1 MPLLHLGND
10 KQEAHGEMVDDTASE
25 GVQGHTEEVPDATGV
40 LQTEASVTAQPEDM
54 DKTSPVVSDNLS
66 ADTAVSALRPGKYLR
81 EWRIKH
87 PCPGKVPEVFIMLP
101 NARAG
106 EPYDV
111 RLEIATDTGVEAEI
125 TEVNFSQ
132 DIGLIFDINER
143 RLEGTPGHSGDF
155 ELTVKWSCSSHRDN
169 EKKSYFCREP

>member
-1 MPLLHLGND
+1 
-10 KQEAHGEMVDDTASE
+10 
-25 GVQGHTEEVPDATGV
+25 
-40 LQTEASVTAQPEDM
+40 
-54 DKTSPVVSDNLS
+54 
-66 ADTAVSALRPGKYLR
+66 
-81 EWRIKH
+81 
-87 PCPGKVPEVFIMLP
+87 MLP

-143 RLEGTPGHSGDF
+143 RLQGGRRGHSGDF

-169 EKKSYFCREP
+169 EKSYFCREP